1 MKVSQVVVAGV
12 VMGVVLGAGMS
23 LANFL
28 HSPAQLSPPSAQAPS
43 LAAPGSEQPI
53 AVVDSKAFDF
63 GPVDRDRK
71 VKHVF
76 RVTNVGKSVLT
87 LKSGGT
93 TCTKCTIAELSKSE
107 IAPQE
112 TVEVT
117 VEYMPSARQPRF
129 RQTATLLTN
138 DPSQPRIE
146 LNIFGTVTAPY
157 KVTPDSLA
165 FSRFSASE
173 TSKAEIRIEV
183 YVADEA
189 HLAGFELEQPDTAAY
204 FEITSR
210 PIPAGELED
219 AKAKCGV
226 LVNVTVKPG
235 LPLGPVRQTIRL
247 DLAMAGIAENSKIE
261 IPVEG
266 TVDSDISIAGQGWS
280 PDHNVLKIGRFKS
293 SQGFARDMFLLV
305 RGEHRRDVK
314 VQAGPVSPDWLK
326 VSLGEPVELNK
337 GAVIKIPL
345 RIEIPPGS
353 PVSNH
358 SGNDLGKYGEVV
370 LETTHPDVK
379 QIRMLLNFAIEQ

>member
-1 MKVSQVVVAGV
+1 MKVSHVIVAGV

-43 LAAPGSEQPI
+43 LAEPGSEQPI
-53 AVVDSKAFDF
+53 AVVDNRSHDF

-71 VKHVF
+71 VRHVF
-76 RVTNVGKSVLT
+76 RVTNIGKSVLT

-93 TCTKCTIAELSKSE
+93 TCTKCTIAELAKSE
-107 IAPQE
+107 VAPQE
-112 TVEVT
+112 TVDVT
-117 VEYMPSARQPRF
+117 VEFMPSARQPQF

-138 DPSQPRIE
+138 DPSQSRIE

-157 KVTPDSLA
+157 KVTPDSLT

-173 TSKAEIRIEV
+173 TSKADIRILV

-189 HLAGFELEQPDTAAY
+189 HLAGFELERQDSASN
-204 FEITSR
+204 FEITSK
-210 PIPAGELED
+210 PIPVNELD
-219 AKAKCGV
+219 DPKAKSGV
-226 LVNVTVKPG
+226 LVTVTVKPG

-247 DLAMAGIAENSKIE
+247 DLAMAGIAETSKIE

-266 TVDSDISIAGQGWS
+266 IVDADISIAGQGWN
-280 PDHNVLKIGRFKS
+280 PDLNVLKIGPIKS
-293 SQGFARDMFLLV
+293 SQGFVRDLFLLV
-305 RGEHRRDVK
+305 RGEHRRDLTVE
-314 VQAGPVSPDWLK
+314 AGRVSPDWLK
-326 VSLGEPVELNK
+326 LSIGEPVELNK

-358 SGNDLGKYGEVV
+358 SGTVLGKYGEVV

>member
-1 MKVSQVVVAGV
+1 MKVSQVIVAGV
-12 VMGVVLGAGMS
+12 VMGVVLGAGIS

-28 HSPAQLSPPSAQAPS
+28 HSPAQLSPPSAKAPT
-43 LAAPGSEQPI
+43 LAEPGSEQPI
-53 AVVDSKAFDF
+53 AVVDNKTHDF
-63 GPVDRDRK
+63 GPVDRDRL
-71 VKHVF
+71 VKHIF
-76 RVTNVGKSVLT
+76 RVTNIGKSVLT

-93 TCTKCTIAELSKSE
+93 TCSKCTIAELAKSE
-107 IAPQE
+107 VAPQE
-112 TVEVT
+112 TVDVT
-117 VEYMPSARQPRF
+117 VEYMPNARQPRF

-138 DPSQPRIE
+138 DPAQPRIE

-189 HLAGFELEQPDTAAY
+189 HVAGFELENQELAPF
-204 FEITSR
+204 FEISSQ
-210 PIPAGELED
+210 PIAKSELGD

-247 DLAMAGIAENSKIE
+247 DLAMAGVAEISKIE

-266 TVDSDISIAGQGWS
+266 TVDADISIAGQGWN
-280 PDHNVLKIGRFKS
+280 PDRNLLKIGKIKS

-305 RGEHRRDVK
+305 RGEHRHDLK
-314 VQAGPVSPDWLK
+314 VQVGQLSPDWLN

-358 SGNDLGKYGEVV
+358 SGTDLGKFGEVV
-370 LETTHPDVK
+370 LETTHPDVR